1 MERSV
6 RQMMREGVRDVSGV
20 WWWFLLLGI
29 LWTLFGMFVLSYR
42 VSSLTVLA
50 VLIGVAFLFGGVTQI
65 ALATSIRGGWRLLFI
80 VGGVLALIA
89 GVLTF
94 AWPDITLYIVSVFL
108 AWYLI
113 IFGIM
118 HFVNALAGPKLAWWW
133 TELLLGV
140 AEFVLG
146 VWAVR
151 SLERSLVT
159 LVTLVG
165 VWAVFHG
172 VSQIFGAFTMREGGR
187 WAERRIG

>member
-1 MERSV
+1 M
-6 RQMMREGVRDVSGV
+6 RQMMREGVRDFSGI

-65 ALATSIRGGWRLLFI
+65 ALATAIPGGWRLLFTI
-80 VGGVLALIA
+80 GGVLALIA
-89 GVLTF
+89 GILTF
-94 AWPDITLYIVSVFL
+94 AWPDITLYVVSVFL

-172 VSQIFGAFTMREGGR
+172 VSQIFGAFTLREGGR
-187 WAERRIG
+187 WAQRLIG